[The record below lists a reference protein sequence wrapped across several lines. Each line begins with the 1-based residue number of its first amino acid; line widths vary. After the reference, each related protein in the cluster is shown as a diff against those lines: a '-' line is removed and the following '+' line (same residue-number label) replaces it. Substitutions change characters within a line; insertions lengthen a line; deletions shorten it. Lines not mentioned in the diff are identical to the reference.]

1 MQHPEGYELVNGK
14 LQIAHFWQFVLSP
27 WAIWAF
33 LHNMSG
39 AVITG
44 AFVVAGIGAFW
55 TLQGRAKEGAP
66 SLRMGVVA
74 GLIACCLQ
82 LFPTGDRQGKLIAEH
97 QPATLAA
104 MEGVFRAEKFAKLAI
119 IGQPD
124 VAGQR
129 LENPI
134 VVPGLLSFLAYGS
147 FGSTVQGLTD
157 FPRDEWPDNID
168 RSSFSSWWGA
178 RSSMARRRRDERP
191 LVRARRDDVRGLH
204 GSRRIRL
211 RRRRAAPLRRAH
223 GSRTARRARG
233 HRPRLGRQRGVAH
246 RRRLHALRSA
256 RPRLCG
262 RRSTASCSP
271 GRGRG
276 RSRSSRWPA

>member
-157 FPRDEWPDNID
+157 FPRDE
-168 RSSFSSWWGA
+168 
-178 RSSMARRRRDERP
+178 
-191 LVRARRDDVRGLH
+191 
-204 GSRRIRL
+204 
-211 RRRRAAPLRRAH
+211 RAAPLRRAH

-276 RSRSSRWPA
+276 RSRSPRWPA

>member
-1 MQHPEGYELVNGK
+1 MQHHEGYELVNGK

-39 AVITG
+39 AV
-44 AFVVAGIGAFW
+44 
-55 TLQGRAKEGAP
+55 
-66 SLRMGVVA
+66 
-74 GLIACCLQ
+74 
-82 LFPTGDRQGKLIAEH
+82 
-97 QPATLAA
+97 
-104 MEGVFRAEKFAKLAI
+104 I

-157 FPRDEWPDNID
+157 FPRDE
-168 RSSFSSWWGA
+168 
-178 RSSMARRRRDERP
+178 
-191 LVRARRDDVRGLH
+191 
-204 GSRRIRL
+204 
-211 RRRRAAPLRRAH
+211 RAAPLRRAH

-276 RSRSSRWPA
+276 RSRSSHWPA